1 MRKRDSLRIAV
12 MRKGS
17 RSMTPTTAPA
27 SVEDRSVHRL
37 TGRYLV
43 ALATIAVLALIGYA
57 VERRSA

>member
-1 MRKRDSLRIAV
+1 V